1 MKKIVVFGTFDPLHP
16 GHEFLFRE
24 AKKMGDYLI
33 VVVSRDATISI
44 EKQRSHHISEQERL
58 QAVQENPDVDE
69 AVLGDEDPRSYAL
82 LKNLDFDILALGYDQ
97 KPSDEDVWAI
107 LGTIGKPNVKVVRL
121 PAHKPEQYKSS
132 LIRTS

>member
-1 MKKIVVFGTFDPLHP
+1 MKKIVVFGTFDPLHY

-33 VVVSRDATISI
+33 VVVSRDTTISI
-44 EKQRSHHISEQERL
+44 EKQRSHHISEQKRL

-69 AVLGDEDPRSYAL
+69 AVLGDEDPTSYAL
-82 LKNLDFDILALGYDQ
+82 LQNLEFDILALGYDQ

-121 PAHKPEQYKSS
+121 PAYKPERYKSS
-132 LIRTS
+132 LMRTS